1 VRTRKLLARIDKKLD
16 RMEWRLAR
24 IDNRVQ
30 RMEDRETVRRGH
42 RHPETQRLLDRID
55 GLGDHRGA

>member
-1 VRTRKLLARIDKKLD
+1 MRTRALLARIDKKLD

-30 RMEDRETVRRGH
+30 RMEDREAVRRGH
-42 RHPETQRLLDRID
+42 THPQTQRLLDTID
-55 GLGDHRGA
+55 RVGDGPRV

>member
-1 VRTRKLLARIDKKLD
+1 MRTRTLLARIDKKLD

-30 RMEDRETVRRGH
+30 RMDDREAARRGH
-42 RHPETQRLLDRID
+42 AHPQTQRLLDMID
-55 GLGDHRGA
+55 GVGDRPDS